1 MDLQSN
7 TLTSKLIKGAILVI
21 VLYFVCET
29 LIKMYSNINYY
40 YDRKPWILKETKDA
54 RKRMVIEQDP
64 KKEKSIQLL
73 RSRNEEGGV
82 EFSYSFWCYV
92 DDWNYKFNDWKHI
105 LHKGSPNAWPMR
117 SPGIWFMPKENKLYT
132 SINIYTTDDDSGAQ
146 ENGRM
151 LNDIIIDNIP
161 GNKWFHYVLAVT
173 QERMDI
179 YINGKLKASKKL
191 KNIPKQSYGDLFIN
205 DNGGFSGYIS
215 GIRYFNY
222 YVSHADIENLVY
234 TNPGK
239 MPVVNLSEK
248 PPYFANDWWF

>member
-7 TLTSKLIKGAILVI
+7 TLTTKLQKGSILLI
-21 VLYFVCET
+21 VLYVVFESI
-29 LIKMYSNINYY
+29 IKAYNNISYY
-40 YDRKPWILKETKDA
+40 YNRKPWILKETKDA

-64 KKEKSIQLL
+64 KKDKAITLL

-105 LHKGSPNAWPMR
+105 LHKGSSSGKPIS
-117 SPGIWFMPKENKLYT
+117 SPGIWFMPKENKLLT
-132 SINIYTTDDDSGAQ
+132 SINIYANENKIDS
-146 ENGRM
+146 E
-151 LNDIIIDNIP
+151 IIIDNIP

-173 QERMDI
+173 QDRMDI

-191 KNIPKQSYGDLFIN
+191 LSMPKQSYGDLYIN
-205 DNGGFSGYIS
+205 DNGGFSGFIS
-215 GIRYFNY
+215 GIKYFNY

-239 MPVVNLSEK
+239 MPVVNISEK
-248 PPYFANDWWF
+248 PPYFSNDWWF